1 MPRALELLAQ
11 PKGRRGRRPAQR
23 TVLKDFGAFDG
34 GGNVQLVDGHYG
46 PYLTNGDLNA
56 SLPKGTD
63 ASALTAEAAS
73 TLLRERGKPPKRR
86 QKRSSK

>member
-1 MPRALELLAQ
+1 
-11 PKGRRGRRPAQR
+11 
-23 TVLKDFGAFDG
+23 LKDFGAFEG

-63 ASALTAEAAS
+63 TSTLTAEAAS
-73 TLLRERGKPPKRR
+73 TLLRERGKPPKGRK
-86 QKRSSK
+86 KRSSK